1 MAHAPEP
8 PPPPRLSVTR
18 VLLVAVVLIAG
29 VGWWWARGRAD
40 LQVLHAHALEF
51 NGPLVFLALVFL
63 PLVGFPVSVL
73 HAVAGAK
80 FGVIWGLVLVGVS
93 IALQLAASYGIV
105 RMAPEFFARRFDWLR
120 QRLPPA
126 THRALTV
133 FTMLLPG
140 APYVAQNY
148 VLPVV
153 RVPFGIYFGYG
164 LPLHF
169 GRAIIGVVFG
179 EWAGDM
185 TGTRTI
191 AFGVYAVLITLTC
204 AWAFRRLRAR
214 LNSPPPTAG
223 GRKPR
228 G

>member
-1 MAHAPEP
+1 MVQVPVA
-8 PPPPRLSVTR
+8 PPPPRLSVAK
-18 VLLVAVVLIAG
+18 VILLAAVVLAVG
-29 VGWWWARGRAD
+29 GWWWARGRTD

-51 NGPLVFLALVFL
+51 NGALVFLALVLL
-63 PLVGFPVSVL
+63 PLAGFPVSVL
-73 HAVAGAK
+73 HAIAGAK
-80 FGVIWGLVLVGVS
+80 FGVVWGLVLVGVS
-93 IALQLAASYGIV
+93 IALQLVASYGIV
-105 RMAPEFFARRFDWLR
+105 RLAPEFFARRFEWLR

-185 TGTRTI
+185 TGRRTL
-191 AFGVYAVLITLTC
+191 AFVVYSVLITLTC

-214 LNSPPPTAG
+214 LNSPRPAAG
-223 GRKPR
+223 GPTPR